1 MSAAQTMSAP
11 RSGGLHTLGRWTAD
25 RAVATPYR
33 TAILDAGVAMT
44 YRELETRAARLAER
58 FVAAGYRPGERIA
71 TLSGNSA
78 DHVVLFFA
86 CAKSGLVL
94 TPLSWRLRPAEV
106 ATQLSTA
113 DPVLLMVEE
122 DFGSLAAEACA
133 LMPLPPPRALPG
145 VDGIETEVP
154 TPARLPSA
162 AAPGPSRETLH
173 PASRDSGPQQ
183 PGPQQPGPRREPGS
197 PVRDDDPVLMP
208 FTSGTEGR
216 SKAAVL
222 THANCFWN
230 NLALSRTLEITS
242 SDVVLAVLPQFH
254 TGGWNIQ
261 PLLAWWT
268 GATVVMERTFDAGR
282 VLALIA
288 DRRITTLMAVPAQYL
303 MLAEHPQFA
312 ATDLSSLRLA
322 VVGGA
327 SMPPALLRVWHAR
340 GVALVQGYGLTEAG
354 PNVLSLPAEDATE
367 RVGWMGRPY
376 PHVEVA
382 VADPVTGA
390 LLDGPATGELLVAGP
405 SVFAGYFRDPVST
418 DRALAGGWLHTGDL
432 VERDAEGY
440 FRIVDRLKDIF
451 VSGGENVVP
460 AEVED
465 VLVSHPA
472 VAAAAVV
479 GVADERW
486 GESGHA
492 YVVLRRG
499 VPVDETTLREHCAE
513 RLAGF
518 KRPAHYTFVT
528 ELPRTG
534 LEKIARSRL
543 RTTRPVP
550 SRAATPTTAVAAP
563 ERTHHGH

>member
-1 MSAAQTMSAP
+1 MSTALQT
-11 RSGGLHTLGRWTAD
+11 GLHTLGRWTAD
-25 RAVATPYR
+25 RAVATPGR
-33 TAILDAGVAMT
+33 TAILDAGVALT
-44 YRELETRAARLAER
+44 YRDLEARATRLAER
-58 FVAAGYRPGERIA
+58 LRAAGFRPGERIA
-71 TLSGNSA
+71 TLCGNSS

-86 CAKSGLVL
+86 CAKSGLIL
-94 TPLSWRLRPAEV
+94 APLSWRLRPAEV
-106 ATQLSTA
+106 AVQLGTA
-113 DPVLLMVEE
+113 DPALLVVEQE
-122 DFGSLAAEACA
+122 FGSLAAEACA
-133 LMPLPPPRALPG
+133 LLPVPPVRVLPG
-145 VDGIETEVP
+145 RDGIE
-154 TPARLPSA
+154 ADLPP
-162 AAPGPSRETLH
+162 AAPHGSPSGAQRL
-173 PASRDSGPQQ
+173 
-183 PGPQQPGPRREPGS
+183 PGS
-197 PVRDDDPVLMP
+197 PVQDDDPVLMP
-208 FTSGTEGR
+208 FTSGTEGH

-282 VLALIA
+282 VLSLIQ

-303 MLAEHPQFA
+303 MLSEHPQFA
-312 ATDLSSLRLA
+312 ATDLASLRLA

-340 GVALVQGYGLTEAG
+340 GVPLVQGYGLTEAG

-390 LLDGPATGELLVAGP
+390 ILDGPATGELLVAGP
-405 SVFAGYFRDPVST
+405 SVFAGYFRDPAAT
-418 DRALAGGWLHTGDL
+418 ARALNGGWLHTGDL
-432 VERDAEGY
+432 VERDVEGY

-460 AEVED
+460 AEVEQ
-465 VLVSHPA
+465 VLGAHPG

-479 GVADERW
+479 GVPDDRW
-486 GESGHA
+486 GETGHA
-492 YVVLRRG
+492 FVVRRRG
-499 VPVDETTLREHCAE
+499 VPVDETALREHCAG

-518 KRPAHYTFVT
+518 KQPSAYTFVSD
-528 ELPRTG
+528 LPRTG
-534 LEKIARSRL
+534 LDKVARARL
-543 RTTRPVP
+543 R
-550 SRAATPTTAVAAP
+550 AAAP
-563 ERTHHGH
+563 APAHERTHHGH

>member
-1 MSAAQTMSAP
+1 MSIRHAASTP
-11 RSGGLHTLGRWTAD
+11 VTGGLHTLGRWTAD
-25 RAVATPYR
+25 RAVATPSR
-33 TAILDAGVAMT
+33 TAILDAGVALT
-44 YRELETRAARLAER
+44 YRDLETRAARLAER
-58 FVAAGYRPGERIA
+58 LVAAGYRPGERIA

-78 DHVVLFFA
+78 DQVVLFFA

-106 ATQLSTA
+106 AAQLGTA
-113 DPVLLMVEE
+113 DPALLVVEE

-133 LMPLPPPRALPG
+133 LVPLPPPRALPG
-145 VDGIETEVP
+145 LDGIEAEVP
-154 TPARLPSA
+154 TPGRMPSA
-162 AAPGPSRETLH
+162 AA
-173 PASRDSGPQQ
+173 SGSSEDPLD
-183 PGPQQPGPRREPGS
+183 PGPRREPGS

-303 MLAEHPQFA
+303 MLAEHPRFA
-312 ATDLSSLRLA
+312 VTDLSSLRLA

-340 GVALVQGYGLTEAG
+340 GVPLVQGYGLTEAG

-390 LLDGPATGELLVAGP
+390 VLDGPATGELLVAGP
-405 SVFAGYFRDPVST
+405 SVFAGYFRDPAAT

-479 GVADERW
+479 GVPDGRW

-499 VPVDETTLREHCAE
+499 VPVDETSLREHCAG

-518 KRPAHYTFVT
+518 KQPAAYTFVT

-543 RTTRPVP
+543 RTAHPVP
-550 SRAATPTTAVAAP
+550 GRAATPPTPVPAP

>member
-1 MSAAQTMSAP
+1 MSSPDAPHGPGAPAAT
-11 RSGGLHTLGRWTAD
+11 RTGGLHTLGRWTAD
-25 RAVATPYR
+25 RAVATPTR
-33 TAILDAGVAMT
+33 TAILDAGVALT
-44 YRELETRAARLAER
+44 YRELETRASRLAER
-58 FVAAGYRPGERIA
+58 LVAAGYRPGERIA

-78 DHVVLFFA
+78 DQVVLFFA

-106 ATQLSTA
+106 AVQLGTA
-113 DPVLLMVEE
+113 DPALLVVEE

-133 LMPLPPPRALPG
+133 LVPLPPSRALPG
-145 VDGIETEVP
+145 PSGIEAEVP
-154 TPARLPSA
+154 APTRTPRVPDAG
-162 AAPGPSRETLH
+162 PGTDGAHGTGQR
-173 PASRDSGPQQ
+173 A
-183 PGPQQPGPRREPGS
+183 PGS

-216 SKAAVL
+216 PKAAVL

-282 VLALIA
+282 VLALIE

-303 MLAEHPQFA
+303 MLAEHPRFA
-312 ATDLSSLRLA
+312 STDLSSLRLA

-327 SMPPALLRVWHAR
+327 SMPPALLRAWHAR

-354 PNVLSLPAEDATE
+354 PNVLSLPAEDATD

-382 VADPVTGA
+382 VADPVTGT
-390 LLDGPATGELLVAGP
+390 LLSGPATGELLVAGP
-405 SVFAGYFRDPVST
+405 SVFAGYFRDPAAT
-418 DRALAGGWLHTGDL
+418 ARALAGGWLHTGDL

-460 AEVED
+460 AEVES
-465 VLVSHPA
+465 VLTDHPA

-479 GVADERW
+479 GVPDPRW
-486 GESGHA
+486 GETGHA
-492 YVVLRRG
+492 HVVLRRG
-499 VPVDETTLREHCAE
+499 VAADETTLREHCAR
-513 RLAGF
+513 RLAGY
-518 KRPAHYTFVT
+518 KCPSGYTFVA

-534 LEKIARSRL
+534 LEKVARSRL
-543 RTTRPVP
+543 RATMAPD
-550 SRAATPTTAVAAP
+550 ATPASSPEPSP
-563 ERTHHGH
+563 ERTRHGH

>member
-1 MSAAQTMSAP
+1 MNTQHAVSTP
-11 RSGGLHTLGRWTAD
+11 GTGGLHTLGRWTAD
-25 RAVATPYR
+25 RAVATPSR

-44 YRELETRAARLAER
+44 YRDLETRAARLAER
-58 FVAAGYRPGERIA
+58 LVGAGYRPGERIA

-78 DHVVLFFA
+78 DQVVLFFA

-94 TPLSWRLRPAEV
+94 APLSWRLRPAEV
-106 ATQLSTA
+106 AVQLATA
-113 DPVLLMVEE
+113 DPALLVVEE

-133 LMPLPPPRALPG
+133 LVPLPPPRALPG
-145 VDGIETEVP
+145 LDGIETEVP

-162 AAPGPSRETLH
+162 AGPL
-173 PASRDSGPQQ
+173 
-183 PGPQQPGPRREPGS
+183 PRREPGS

-208 FTSGTEGR
+208 FTSGTEGT

-312 ATDLSSLRLA
+312 ATDLSTLRLA

-340 GVALVQGYGLTEAG
+340 GVPLVQGYGLTEAG
-354 PNVLSLPAEDATE
+354 PNVLSLPAEGATE

-382 VADPVTGA
+382 VADPATGA

-405 SVFAGYFRDPVST
+405 SVFAGYFRDPVAT
-418 DRALAGGWLHTGDL
+418 ERALAGGWLHTGDL

-479 GVADERW
+479 GVADPQW
-486 GESGHA
+486 GETGHA

-499 VPVDETTLREHCAE
+499 VPVDETTLREHCAG

-518 KRPAHYTFVT
+518 KQPADYTFVT

-550 SRAATPTTAVAAP
+550 SQTRAAAP

>member
-1 MSAAQTMSAP
+1 MSTARGVGTP
-11 RSGGLHTLGRWTAD
+11 GTHGLHTLGRWTAD
-25 RAVATPYR
+25 RAVATPSR

-44 YRELETRAARLAER
+44 YRELEARASRLAGR
-58 FVAAGYRPGERIA
+58 LVAAGYRPGERIA

-94 TPLSWRLRPAEV
+94 TPLSWRLRPVEV
-106 ATQLSTA
+106 AAQLATA
-113 DPVLLMVEE
+113 DPALLVVEE

-133 LMPLPPPRALPG
+133 QVALPPPRALPG
-145 VDGIETEVP
+145 LDGIEAEVP
-154 TPARLPSA
+154 TPARTPSVTA
-162 AAPGPSRETLH
+162 SGTSPGTS
-173 PASRDSGPQQ
+173 PA
-183 PGPQQPGPRREPGS
+183 PRREPGS

-303 MLAEHPQFA
+303 MLAEHPLFA
-312 ATDLSSLRLA
+312 ATDLTSLRLA

-340 GVALVQGYGLTEAG
+340 GVPLVQGYGLTEAG
-354 PNVLSLPAEDATE
+354 PNVLSLPAEDATA

-390 LLDGPATGELLVAGP
+390 LLEGPATGELLVAGP
-405 SVFAGYFRDPVST
+405 SVFAGYFRDPEAT
-418 DRALAGGWLHTGDL
+418 GCALAGGWLHTGDL

-440 FRIVDRLKDIF
+440 FRIVDRLKDLF
-451 VSGGENVVP
+451 VTGGENVVP
-460 AEVED
+460 AEVENE
-465 VLVSHPA
+465 LASHPA

-479 GVADERW
+479 GVPDERW
-486 GESGHA
+486 GETGHA

-499 VPVDETTLREHCAE
+499 VPVDETALREHCAE

-518 KRPAHYTFVT
+518 KQPAAYTFVS

-543 RTTRPVP
+543 RT
-550 SRAATPTTAVAAP
+550 AP
-563 ERTHHGH
+563 ERIHHGH

>member
-1 MSAAQTMSAP
+1 MSPQHAMSTPAT
-11 RSGGLHTLGRWTAD
+11 GGLHTLGRWTAD
-25 RAVATPYR
+25 RAVATPTR
-33 TAILDAGVAMT
+33 TAILDAGVALT
-44 YRELETRAARLAER
+44 YRDLEARATRLAER
-58 FVAAGYRPGERIA
+58 LVAAGYRPGERIA

-78 DHVVLFFA
+78 DQVVLFFA

-106 ATQLSTA
+106 ATQLGTA
-113 DPVLLMVEE
+113 DPALLVVEE

-133 LMPLPPPRALPG
+133 LVPLPPPRALPG
-145 VDGIETEVP
+145 LDGIEAEVP
-154 TPARLPSA
+154 TPARPPSA
-162 AAPGPSRETLH
+162 TASGPSCEALN
-173 PASRDSGPQQ
+173 PALW
-183 PGPQQPGPRREPGS
+183 REPGS
-197 PVRDDDPVLMP
+197 PVRDEDPVLMP

-303 MLAEHPQFA
+303 MLAEHPRFA

-327 SMPPALLRVWHAR
+327 SMPPALLRVWHVR
-340 GVALVQGYGLTEAG
+340 GVPLVQGYGLTEAG

-390 LLDGPATGELLVAGP
+390 VLEGPATGELLVAGP
-405 SVFAGYFRDPVST
+405 SVFAGYFRDPAAT
-418 DRALAGGWLHTGDL
+418 DRALVGGWLHTGDL

-465 VLVSHPA
+465 VLVSHPG

-479 GVADERW
+479 GVPDGRW

-499 VPVDETTLREHCAE
+499 VPVDETALREHCAG

-518 KRPAHYTFVT
+518 KQPAAYTFVT

-543 RTTRPVP
+543 RTAHPAP
-550 SRAATPTTAVAAP
+550 GRAATPANPVPAP